1 MNVFFYI
8 AAAVA
13 IISTLMVIT
22 RKHPVHALL
31 YLIVS
36 FMAVAIIFFQLGAP
50 FVAALEIVLYAG
62 AIVVL
67 FIFVVMML
75 NLGRE
80 TSLQEKTWLN
90 LATWLLP
97 GVLGAILLIELIY
110 LISTQPNETLT
121 IAEIEPKA
129 VALSLFGP
137 YVIGVELSAML
148 LMAGVIGAAHIGRR
162 TIKHYHRF
170 LQEETK

>member
-1 MNVFFYI
+1 MDVFFYI

-13 IISTLMVIT
+13 IISTVLVIT

-36 FMAVAIIFFQLGAP
+36 FLAVAIIFYQLGAP

-75 NLGRE
+75 NLGKE

-90 LATWLLP
+90 LSTWLLP
-97 GVLGAILLIELIY
+97 GILASILLIELVY
-110 LISTQPNETLT
+110 LINTQPNSTIT
-121 IAEIEPKA
+121 IAEVDPKA

-137 YVIGVELSAML
+137 YLIGVELAAML
-148 LMAGVIGAAHIGRR
+148 LMAGVIGAAHIGQR
-162 TIKHYHRF
+162 KKKYWHRF
-170 LQEETK
+170 LQEDEQ